1 MNKDF
6 INKTDKDLKSNL
18 VLKYM
23 YIVKDVA
30 NRLYLSLPNNL
41 IDKEDLISEGTIA
54 LITCLENYDES
65 REDSLA
71 SYIRVRA
78 IGAMKD
84 FLRKQDI
91 LPQKKRIEVKKIEKA
106 MFDLEMNLGRK
117 PTQKEIIK
125 YLNITE
131 KKYFEIIQ
139 YMNMS
144 NYIYIDSYEQSP
156 LEKIEFLDET
166 LNSFENIV
174 DSMVELLNSD
184 ILTYNQKMILQLYY
198 YEELNF
204 KQISSI
210 LNLSNARICQLHT
223 QAIKIIR
230 NNIYSIKQ
238 DIDSD
243 VELLI

>member
-1 MNKDF
+1 
-6 INKTDKDLKSNL
+6 
-18 VLKYM
+18 
-23 YIVKDVA
+23 
-30 NRLYLSLPNNL
+30 
-41 IDKEDLISEGTIA
+41 
-54 LITCLENYDES
+54 
-65 REDSLA
+65 
-71 SYIRVRA
+71 
-78 IGAMKD
+78 MKD

>member
-1 MNKDF
+1 MNRND
-6 INKTDKDLKSNL
+6 IPEIDDNLKSNL

-30 NRLYLSLPNNL
+30 NRLYIGLPSGL

-54 LITCLENYDES
+54 LLTCLDNYDES
-65 REDSLA
+65 RKDSIA

-84 FLRKQDI
+84 FLRRQDI

-106 MFDLEMNLGRK
+106 TFDLEMKLGRK
-117 PTQKEIIK
+117 PNKKEIIHN
-125 YLNITE
+125 LNISE
-131 KKYFEIIQ
+131 KKYSEIIQ

-156 LEKIEFLDET
+156 LEKLEFSEDT
-166 LNSFENIV
+166 SNPFENIV
-174 DSMVELLNSD
+174 ESLVGLLNSD

-204 KQISSI
+204 KQISNI

-223 QAIKIIR
+223 QAIDIIR
-230 NNIYSIKQ
+230 KNLYSFKQ
-238 DIDSD
+238 NDNSNEI
-243 VELLI
+243 LL